1 MMAMADYLACFW
13 PELTELAMLRESLA
27 ISLSAAKEEGGCRR
41 RRRRRRKRRGDYVAV
56 NTLPLPPPHL
66 SAAGTKDF
74 TEHLSPQAIQEGL
87 RKVSSVHVTVM

>member
-13 PELTELAMLRESLA
+13 PELTELAVLRESLA
-27 ISLSAAKEEGGCRR
+27 ISLSAAKGEGGCR
-41 RRRRRRKRRGDYVAV
+41 RRRRRRKRRGDCVAV

-87 RKVSSVHVTVM
+87 RKVSSGHVTVM